1 MMEVGEYGLKD
12 TQKGR
17 KVKGRK
23 GRHPSPLGHNGRT
36 EAREVTELE
45 KMKTL
50 GARQRICRA
59 GQTGAWHA
67 SDRICRARTES

>member
-1 MMEVGEYGLKD
+1 MVYKIH
-12 TQKGR
+12 R

-23 GRHPSPLGHNGRT
+23 GRRPSPLGHNGRP

-50 GARQRICRA
+50 GAR
-59 GQTGAWHA
+59 
-67 SDRICRARTES
+67 